1 MIYYSIMSKVIVKV
15 TPKFLKEAKKL
26 LTTKDLDDLYD
37 FLSENP
43 AAGPIIKSTG
53 GVRKLRWS
61 PKNSNKGKSGSL
73 RILYHFSNEILVIIL
88 SVFSKSQIENI
99 SEAEKNTLRRI
110 LPILIDQIMED
121 L

>member
-1 MIYYSIMSKVIVKV
+1 MSKVMVKV

-26 LTTKDLDDLYD
+26 LTTKDLYD

-99 SEAEKNTLRRI
+99 SEAEKNTLRKI